1 MAGRKGW
8 FSGPRRFT
16 LFLAAFAA
24 LNVAVSLTV
33 ARESPLTS
41 HGLRFL
47 ELSRIKAPGDII
59 PIYDVLQTEKKYG
72 SSLIYAENFFKRHLK
87 FIYPPTALVFFRPL
101 AGLDRD
107 RFIFVVTSIINRLF
121 LLFGIIC
128 IFWFFNDLARRSRR
142 TAGEIVLQNVA
153 LAFLLF
159 TFYPYFKAFTLGQAQ
174 IWINSLMLFSMLMLY
189 RRKERL
195 SGAAMG
201 LCTLIKPSYGLV
213 LLWGLLAKRRR
224 FVAAFL
230 IVVLCGLAA
239 SVALYGWQNHLDY
252 ARALSYVGSHGEGYY
267 PNQSINGFLNRLLH
281 NGNNLR
287 WVADRYPLENAVVR
301 WGTSATSLLILG
313 LALGCGWKN
322 RKRLNL
328 LHYLII
334 LLSITIASPIA
345 WEHTYGFTFIIF
357 ALLWLAIFGGEIE
370 NKGIWVGAV
379 AISYLLSSH
388 FLHFL
393 NTAFAETRW
402 NFLQSYLLLGEL
414 ILLALLYRFQKA
426 TGFVK

>member
-1 MAGRKGW
+1 MAGIRAW
-8 FSGPRRFT
+8 FSGSKGFT
-16 LFLAAFAA
+16 HFLVAFAA

-41 HGLRFL
+41 HGLKFL
-47 ELSRIKAPGDII
+47 DLSRIKAPGDII

-72 SSLIYAENFFKRHLK
+72 SSLIYEENFFKRHLK
-87 FIYPPTALVFFRPL
+87 FIYPPTALIFFRPL
-101 AGLDRD
+101 QDLDRD
-107 RFIFVVTSIINRLF
+107 RFIFVVTSVINRVF
-121 LLFGIIC
+121 LLFGIVC
-128 IFWFFNDLARRSRR
+128 IFWFFNDLANRAGRRP
-142 TAGEIVLQNVA
+142 GDILLQNASLA
-153 LAFLLF
+153 LLLL

-174 IWINSLMLFSMLMLY
+174 IWINSLMLFSILTY
-189 RRKERL
+189 GRRKERL
-195 SGAAMG
+195 SGVAMG
-201 LCTLIKPSYGLV
+201 LCALIKPSYGLALV
-213 LLWGLLAKRRR
+213 WGLLAKRRR

-239 SVALYGWQNHLDY
+239 SLVLYGWQNHLDY
-252 ARALSYVGSHGEGYY
+252 ARALSYIGSHGEGYY
-267 PNQSINGFLNRLLH
+267 PNQSINGFLNRLLR

-287 WVADRYPLENAVVR
+287 WVADKYPPENAWVR

-313 LALGCGWKN
+313 LALGCGWKS

-357 ALLWLAIFGGEIE
+357 VLLWLAIFGGEIE
-370 NKGIWVGAV
+370 NKALWVAAV
-379 AISYLLSSH
+379 ALSYLLSSH

-402 NFLQSYLLLGEL
+402 NFLQSYLLFGEL
-414 ILLALLYRFQKA
+414 ILLALMYRFQKA